1 MVSHE
6 MNIFAHKIRTMAT
19 IATYQPTVSPV
30 DALWT
35 LYQSQ
40 TKKVRKAFRMRLFTE
55 ERTQTTK
62 AQQEMVKESLTK
74 AFDELHSGKV
84 KHNARSLFAE

>member
-1 MVSHE
+1 MVSTE

>member
-1 MVSHE
+1 
-6 MNIFAHKIRTMAT
+6 MAT